1 MKRTE
6 EHWELERNQTGNDT
20 QSRVIL
26 SFKYIQKR
34 FINLKTEEKLPSSSL
49 GKNFPFGWCFLENSW
64 TDWQL
69 AVSSQLAVSNS
80 SKMTKTREKGKAKKK
95 AEKSKE
101 IKFNFWACMKYWWTK
116 SYIGRDTSGTTI
128 DCVSTECRLTI
139 VRVSTNYRPTIN
151 CYIDHYIN
159 QVLTN
164 YRPLYWPTDRSTL
177 PTVNMIC
184 FSLQLKF
191 FSEKPFYRNYS
202 MLDSHTNTVI
212 SHLFAYSSR
221 WHWKPWRGLLLQNTT
236 VSVKNSWDTFTQS
249 CF

>member
-1 MKRTE
+1 MIPKAEWYWASNIYRNVYKFEWRKRRKNFLL
-6 EHWELERNQTGNDT
+6 HHLVRISLLDDAFLKILERTGNW
-20 QSRVIL
+20 
-26 SFKYIQKR
+26 QKQ
-34 FINLKTEEKLPSSSL
+34 EK
-49 GKNFPFGWCFLENSW
+49 K
-64 TDWQL
+64 
-69 AVSSQLAVSNS
+69 
-80 SKMTKTREKGKAKKK
+80 EKRKK
-95 AEKSKE
+95 AEKCKE

-184 FSLQLKF
+184 FSLQL
-191 FSEKPFYRNYS
+191 
-202 MLDSHTNTVI
+202 
-212 SHLFAYSSR
+212 
-221 WHWKPWRGLLLQNTT
+221 
-236 VSVKNSWDTFTQS
+236 
-249 CF
+249 